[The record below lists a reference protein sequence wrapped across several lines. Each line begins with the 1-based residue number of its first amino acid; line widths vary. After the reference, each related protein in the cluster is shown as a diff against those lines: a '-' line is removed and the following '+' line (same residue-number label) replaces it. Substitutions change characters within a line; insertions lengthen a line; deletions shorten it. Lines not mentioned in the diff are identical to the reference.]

1 MNIKEIYSYDN
12 PSFSPLRNPARDV
25 VKAYQD
31 AARFFDTAQ
40 EYVYIEQGMQNLAK
54 VIHENAHRFPK
65 RFDAFIDMLHERH
78 LMGEYPETPELDW
91 KEELKSVDDV
101 FSFLLRVLENIQNA
115 LEEFH
120 RVTDTAP
127 FRPMA
132 LKTEELML
140 ENSENFIP
148 YLEMWSRW
156 DADGGSKTS
165 FDSWCEK
172 YLEK

>member
-54 VIHENAHRFPK
+54 VIHENAHLFPK

-120 RVTDTAP
+120 RVTDTAT